1 MILKV
6 DGIEFSYPSKNVLKN
21 IKFTVNRGEVVSIL
35 GINGAGKSTLLKC
48 INRILKPQRGAVFI
62 DEFDLRQLSSKKIAQ
77 KLAYVPQNIGGNNY
91 RTVFDTVLLGRK
103 PYIEWD
109 ATEKDL
115 EITGNILKL
124 MQLEKYALRNAFEL
138 SGGELQKVIIAR
150 ALVQEPRVL
159 LLDEPANNLDL
170 KNQLEV
176 MELIRNISK
185 TKNISAIIVI
195 HDLNLA
201 LRFSDKFIML
211 KDEKIFSEGNSGIIN
226 SQNIRE
232 VFNVEAYVDR
242 YNGIPIVVLA

>member
-1 MILKV
+1 MILNV

-21 IKFTVNRGEVVSIL
+21 IKFSVNRGEVVSIL

-48 INRILKPQRGAVFI
+48 INRILKPQKGTVFI
-62 DEFDLRQLSSKKIAQ
+62 DEFDLRQLSGKKIAQ
-77 KLAYVPQNIGGNNY
+77 KMAYVPQNISENNFM
-91 RTVFDTVLLGRK
+91 TVFDTVLLGRK

-124 MQLEKYALRNAFEL
+124 MQLEKYALHNAFEL

-176 MELIRNISK
+176 MELIGNISK
-185 TKNISAIIVI
+185 TKNIAAIMVI

-211 KDEKIFSEGNSGIIN
+211 KDEKIFSEGNSQIIT
-226 SQNIRE
+226 SQNIKE
-232 VFNVEAYVDR
+232 VFNVEAYVDK
-242 YNGIPIVVLA
+242 YNDIPIVVLA

>member
-1 MILKV
+1 MILNV

-21 IKFTVNRGEVVSIL
+21 IKFSVNRGEVVSIL

-48 INRILKPQRGAVFI
+48 INRILKPQKGTVFI
-62 DEFDLRQLSSKKIAQ
+62 DEFDLKKLNSKKIAQ
-77 KLAYVPQNIGGNNY
+77 KMAYVPQNIAGNNFM
-91 RTVFDTVLLGRK
+91 TVFDTVLLGRK

-124 MQLEKYALRNAFEL
+124 MQLEKYALRNVFEL

-176 MELIRNISK
+176 MKLIGNISK
-185 TKNISAIIVI
+185 TQNISAIMVI

-211 KDEKIFSEGNSGIIN
+211 KDEKIFSEGDSEIIN
-226 SQNIRE
+226 SQNIKE
-232 VFNVEAYVDR
+232 VFNVKAYVDK
-242 YNGIPIVVLA
+242 YNDIPIVVLA

>member
-1 MILKV
+1 MILNV
-6 DGIEFSYPSKNVLKN
+6 DGIEFSYPNKNVLKN
-21 IKFTVNRGEVVSIL
+21 IKFTITRGEVVSIL

-48 INRILKPQRGAVFI
+48 INRILKPQKGTVFI
-62 DEFDLRQLSSKKIAQ
+62 DEFDLKQLSGKKIAQ
-77 KLAYVPQNIGGNNY
+77 KMAYVPQNIAGNNFM
-91 RTVFDTVLLGRK
+91 TVFDTVLLGRK

-109 ATEKDL
+109 ATERDL

-124 MQLEKYALRNAFEL
+124 MQLEKYALRNAYEL
-138 SGGELQKVIIAR
+138 SGGEFQKVIIAR

-176 MELIRNISK
+176 MELIGSISK
-185 TKNISAIIVI
+185 TKNISVIMVI

-211 KDEKIFSEGNSGIIN
+211 QDGKIFSVGASEIIN
-226 SQNIRE
+226 PQNIRE
-232 VFNVEAYVDR
+232 VFNVNAYVDK

>member
-1 MILKV
+1 MILSV
-6 DGIEFSYPSKNVLKN
+6 DGIEFSYPSKKVLEK
-21 IKFTVNRGEVVSIL
+21 IKFTVNKGEVVSIL

-48 INRILKPQRGAVFI
+48 INRILRPQEGTVYI
-62 DEFDLRQLSSKKIAQ
+62 DEFDLKKLNSKKIAQ
-77 KLAYVPQNIGGNNY
+77 KIAYVPQKTNGNNFM
-91 RTVFDTVLLGRK
+91 TVFDTVLLGRK
-103 PYIEWD
+103 PYIEWE
-109 ATEKDL
+109 ASEKDL
-115 EITGNILKL
+115 EITSNILNL
-124 MQLEKYALRNAFEL
+124 MSLEKYALRNAFEL
-138 SGGELQKVIIAR
+138 SGGEFQKVIIAR

-176 MELIRNISK
+176 MELIRYIAK
-185 TKNISAIIVI
+185 TKNISSLMVI

-211 KDEKIFSEGNSGIIN
+211 KDERIFSEGDNKVIN

-232 VFNVEAYVDR
+232 VFNVDAYVDK

>member
-1 MILKV
+1 MILSV
-6 DGIEFSYPSKNVLKN
+6 DGIEFSYPSKKVLEK

-48 INRILKPQRGAVFI
+48 INRILRPQEGTVYI
-62 DEFDLRQLSSKKIAQ
+62 DEFDLKKLNSKKIAQ
-77 KLAYVPQNIGGNNY
+77 KMAYVPQNTNGNNFM
-91 RTVFDTVLLGRK
+91 TVFDTVLLGRK
-103 PYIEWD
+103 PYIKWE
-109 ATEKDL
+109 ASEKDL
-115 EITGNILKL
+115 EITSNILKL

-138 SGGELQKVIIAR
+138 SGGEFQKVIIAR

-176 MELIRNISK
+176 MELIRYIAK
-185 TKNISAIIVI
+185 TKNISCLMVI

-211 KDEKIFSEGNSGIIN
+211 KDEKIFSEGDSEIIN
-226 SQNIRE
+226 SQNIKE
-232 VFNVEAYVDR
+232 VFNVDAYVDK